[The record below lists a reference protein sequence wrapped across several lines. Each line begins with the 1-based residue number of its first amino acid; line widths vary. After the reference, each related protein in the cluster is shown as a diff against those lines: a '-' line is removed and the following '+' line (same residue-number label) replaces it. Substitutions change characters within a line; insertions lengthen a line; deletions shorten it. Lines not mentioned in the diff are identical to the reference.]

1 MRRLAAALMFMLLS
15 AAAKPQTD
23 DFRHG
28 LSHWRVEAEAP
39 SRVSVEGGVMDID
52 APEGLSI
59 WWSEALRGPVAIEYE
74 VMAVSAGGPNDEVS
88 DVNAFWMATDPAA
101 PDGSPLTRP
110 RSGAFAAYDT
120 LRTYYVGIGGNRNT
134 TTRMRR
140 YVGEPGNRPLLPEHD
155 RSDAAALLVA
165 NRWVPVRLSADGT
178 TVTMDLGGRRL
189 FTMTDTA
196 PYRRGWFALRT
207 TRSHLRIRNF
217 RIVPLGGQAARMGT
231 QRRGD
236 AEKFSGAAAPE

>member
-1 MRRLAAALMFMLLS
+1 MKRSAAALMLMVLS
-15 AAAKPQTD
+15 ATAKPQTD

-39 SRVSVEGGVMDID
+39 SRVTVEDGVMDID
-52 APEGLSI
+52 TPEGLSV
-59 WWSEALRGPVAIEYE
+59 WWGQELTAPVAIEYE
-74 VMAVSAGGPNDEVS
+74 VMAVSTGGPNDTVS

-101 PDGSPLTRP
+101 PGGSPLGHP

-120 LRTYYVGIGGNRNT
+120 LKTYYVGIGGNRNT

-155 RSDAAALLVA
+155 RADAAALLAA
-165 NRWVPVRLSADGT
+165 NRWMPVRLTADGT
-178 TVTMDLGGRRL
+178 AVTVDFGGKRL
-189 FTMTDTA
+189 FTMTDAA

-207 TRSHLRIRNF
+207 TKSHLRIRNF
-217 RIVPLGGQAARMGT
+217 RIVPLGTGR
-231 QRRGD
+231 
-236 AEKFSGAAAPE
+236 

>member
-1 MRRLAAALMFMLLS
+1 MKRLAAALTFMLLS

-39 SRVSVEGGVMDID
+39 SRVSVEDGVMDID
-52 APEGLSI
+52 APEGISV
-59 WWSEALRGPVAIEYE
+59 WWGDELIGPLAIEYE
-74 VMAVSAGGPNDEVS
+74 VMAVSAGGPNDAVS

-101 PDGSPLTRP
+101 PGGSPLAHP

-120 LRTYYVGIGGNRNT
+120 LKTYYVGIGGNRNT

-140 YVGEPGNRPLLPEHD
+140 YLGEPGNRPLLPEHD
-155 RSDAAALLVA
+155 RADPAALLVA
-165 NRWVPVRLSADGT
+165 NRWVPVRLAADGA
-178 TVTMDLGGRRL
+178 TVTVDFGGKRL
-189 FTMTDTA
+189 FTMTDAA

-207 TRSHLRIRNF
+207 TKSHLRIRNF
-217 RIVPLGGQAARMGT
+217 RIVPLG
-231 QRRGD
+231 
-236 AEKFSGAAAPE
+236 SGR

>member
-1 MRRLAAALMFMLLS
+1 MKRLAASLMLVLLT
-15 AAAKPQTD
+15 AAANPRTD

-39 SRVSVEGGVMDID
+39 SRVTANDGVMDID
-52 APEGLSI
+52 APKGISV
-59 WWSEALRGPVAIEYE
+59 WWGEELTGPVAIEYE
-74 VMAVSAGGPNDEVS
+74 VMAVSEGGPNDAVS

-101 PDGSPLTRP
+101 PDGSPLTHP
-110 RSGAFAAYDT
+110 RSGAFARYDT
-120 LRTYYVGIGGNRNT
+120 LKTYYVGIGGNRNT

-165 NRWVPVRLSADGT
+165 NRWVPMRLAAEDGRI
-178 TVTMDLGGRRL
+178 TVDYDGKRL
-189 FTMTDTA
+189 FTLEDSA

-207 TRSHLRIRNF
+207 TKSHLRIRNF
-217 RIVPLGGQAARMGT
+217 RIVRLATGR
-231 QRRGD
+231 
-236 AEKFSGAAAPE
+236 

>member
-1 MRRLAAALMFMLLS
+1 MKKLAAALMFMLLS
-15 AAAKPQTD
+15 AAKPQTD
-23 DFRHG
+23 DFHHG
-28 LSHWRVEAEAP
+28 LAHWRVEAEAP
-39 SRVSVEGGVMDID
+39 SRVSVEDGVMDID
-52 APEGLSI
+52 APEGISV
-59 WWSEALRGPVAIEYE
+59 WWGKELRGPVAIEYE
-74 VMAVSAGGPNDEVS
+74 VMAVSAGGPNDAVS

-155 RSDAAALLVA
+155 RADPAALLVA
-165 NRWVPVRLSADGT
+165 NRWVPVRLAADAA
-178 TVTMDLGGRRL
+178 TVTVDFGGKRL
-189 FTMTDTA
+189 FTMTDAA

-207 TRSHLRIRNF
+207 TKSHLRIRNF
-217 RIVPLGGQAARMGT
+217 RIVPLG
-231 QRRGD
+231 
-236 AEKFSGAAAPE
+236 SGR

>member
-1 MRRLAAALMFMLLS
+1 MKRSAAALMLMVLS

-39 SRVSVEGGVMDID
+39 SRVTVEDGVIDID
-52 APEGLSI
+52 TPEGLSV
-59 WWSEALRGPVAIEYE
+59 WWGQKLAAPVAIEYE
-74 VMAVSAGGPNDEVS
+74 VMAVSAGGPNDAVS

-101 PDGSPLTRP
+101 PGGSPLGHP

-120 LRTYYVGIGGNRNT
+120 LKTYYVGIGGNRNT

-155 RSDAAALLVA
+155 RADAAALLVA
-165 NRWVPVRLSADGT
+165 NRWVPVRLTADGT
-178 TVTMDLGGRRL
+178 AVTVDFGGKRL
-189 FTMTDTA
+189 FTMTDAA

-207 TRSHLRIRNF
+207 TKSHLRIRNF
-217 RIVPLGGQAARMGT
+217 RIVPLGTGR
-231 QRRGD
+231 
-236 AEKFSGAAAPE
+236 